1 MVHNKNRKADKMKKL
16 LAIDGNSI
24 INRAYYGIRPLTTKD
39 GLFTNAIYG
48 LVNTVNSNIQ
58 SVKPD
63 FCAAAFDLKAPTFR
77 HLKYDGYKAT
87 RKGMPD
93 ELAMQL
99 PYAKSVL
106 EAMGV
111 HTLECAGYEADD
123 ILGTLARLCE
133 ESDDTE
139 GYILTGDR
147 DALQLIGEHVKIL
160 LVKNSGIELYDK
172 DRFIAEYNAPP
183 DKLVDIKALMGDSSD
198 NIPGVPG
205 IGEKTALKL
214 IADFHSLDEIYASED
229 LPGVT
234 RSVKE
239 KLNSGKESAYMSYE
253 LAKIFKEV
261 PCVESLCPLYFS
273 GYDSASLYD
282 LFTKLEFGVFI
293 KKFNLEAP
301 SSTSEIPE
309 FISIPKEQLE
319 ALSGKKFALLTD
331 DLATVF
337 LYNEESAFISEFDA
351 SSQFYSNNE
360 FICDSSKLLYTVCD
374 KINIR
379 FDTFLAGYVL
389 NSSESNY
396 SVSSLALSHLG
407 LTIGQTAQE
416 HVCTLFKL
424 YGVLDSLLA
433 EQHVSKLY
441 YDVEL
446 PLSRVLAKM
455 ESHGFRVDK
464 DGLEKFGEGLS
475 AELDVLIE
483 RIYSLAGH
491 EFNINSPKQLGTV
504 LFEELMLPTQKKTKT
519 GYSTNVDVLEKL
531 SPYHPI
537 IDAILEYRTV
547 SKLKSTYAD
556 GLLKVMD
563 ENGIIHTSFN
573 QTVTATGRLSSTEPN
588 LQNIPV
594 RTERGRELRR
604 FFVATTSD
612 RVLIDADYSQIE
624 LRILAAIAD
633 DERMINAFA
642 SGEDIHTLTASGVFG
657 VDADMVTSELR
668 RRAKAVNFGIIYGIG
683 DFSLAQDI
691 GVTRA
696 AAKRYIEGYL
706 ANYPGVAAYLN
717 EIKLSAHRLGYVQT
731 LFGRRRYIPE
741 LTSSKKNLI
750 AFGERVAMNSPIQGT
765 AADII
770 KLAMVNTQKALEK
783 SGYDAHLILQVHDEL
798 IIEAHRS
805 CANEVMELLKN
816 EMENVISLPV
826 SLTVDIKSADSWYD
840 CK

>member
-1 MVHNKNRKADKMKKL
+1 MKKL

-24 INRAYYGIRPLTTKD
+24 INRAYYGIRPLTTKS
-39 GLFTNAIYG
+39 GLFTNAVYG

-58 SVKPD
+58 SIRPD

-87 RKGMPD
+87 RKGMPE

-99 PYAKSVL
+99 PYAKNVL
-106 EAMGV
+106 NAMGV

-123 ILGTLARLCE
+123 ILGTLARLCD
-133 ESDDTE
+133 ESEDTE

-147 DALQLIGEHVKIL
+147 DALQLISDRVKVL
-160 LVKNSGIELYDK
+160 LVKNSGIEVYDK
-172 DRFIAEYNAPP
+172 ARFFEEYNASP

-214 IADFHSLDEIYASED
+214 ISDFKSLDGIYSSD
-229 LPGVT
+229 LEGLT
-234 RSVKE
+234 KSVKE
-239 KLNSGKESAYMSYE
+239 KLLNGKDSAYMSYE
-253 LAKIFKEV
+253 LARIFREV
-261 PCVESLCPLYFS
+261 PCIDSLLPLLS
-273 GYDSASLYD
+273 EGCDNDCLYK
-282 LFTKLEFGVFI
+282 LFTELEFGAFI
-293 KKFNLEAP
+293 KKFGLDAP
-301 SSTSEIPE
+301 KVTSDTLSFTRIAKEELDNITGCE
-309 FISIPKEQLE
+309 FAIKLKDGDILLYDGKT
-319 ALSGKKFALLTD
+319 AL
-331 DLATVF
+331 
-337 LYNEESAFISEFDA
+337 ISEFCPV
-351 SSQFYSNNE
+351 SPFYSKNT
-360 FICDSSKLLYTVCD
+360 FICDNSKFFHSVCGN
-374 KINIR
+374 INIK
-379 FDTFLAGYVL
+379 FDTFIAGYVL
-389 NSSESNY
+389 NSSEGNY
-396 SVSSLALSHLG
+396 TVPALALSYLG
-407 LTIGQTAQE
+407 KTTGSTPEENVGI
-416 HVCTLFKL
+416 L
-424 YGVLDSLLA
+424 YELYKVLDSLLE

-441 YDVEL
+441 YEIEL
-446 PLSRVLAKM
+446 PLSYVLAKM
-455 ESHGFRVDK
+455 ENCGFRVDK
-464 DGLEKFGEGLS
+464 EGLEAFGISLS
-475 AELDVLIE
+475 SELDVLIQ
-483 RIYSLAGH
+483 RIYELAGH

-504 LFEELMLPTQKKTKT
+504 LFEELMLPAQKKTKT

-537 IDAILEYRTV
+537 IDEILEYRTV

-604 FFVATTSD
+604 FFIAKESD

-633 DERMINAFA
+633 DERMISAFA
-642 SGEDIHTLTASGVFG
+642 SGNDIHTLTASGVFG
-657 VDADMVTSELR
+657 VDAESVTPELR
-668 RRAKAVNFGIIYGIG
+668 RRAKAVNFGIVYGIG
-683 DFSLAQDI
+683 DFTLSQDI
-691 GVTRA
+691 GVPRA
-696 AAKRYIEGYL
+696 VAKKYIEGYL

-717 EIKLSAHRLGYVQT
+717 EIKRSAHELGYVQT
-731 LFGRRRYIPE
+731 IFGRRRYIPE
-741 LTSSKKNLI
+741 LTSSKKNLVS
-750 AFGERVAMNSPIQGT
+750 FGERVAMNSPIQGS

-783 SGYDAHLILQVHDEL
+783 SGFDAHLILQVHDEL
-798 IIEAHRS
+798 IIESDRA
-805 CANEVMELLKN
+805 CAEEVMKLLKN

-826 SLTVDIKSADSWYD
+826 TLTVDMKSADSWYD

>member
-1 MVHNKNRKADKMKKL
+1 MKKL

-24 INRAYYGIRPLTTKD
+24 INRAYYGIRPLTTKS
-39 GLFTNAIYG
+39 GLFTNAVYG

-58 SVKPD
+58 SIRPD

-87 RKGMPD
+87 RKGMPE

-99 PYAKSVL
+99 PYAKNVL
-106 EAMGV
+106 NAMGV

-123 ILGTLARLCE
+123 ILGTLARLCD
-133 ESDDTE
+133 ESEDTE

-147 DALQLIGEHVKIL
+147 DALQLISDRVKVL
-160 LVKNSGIELYDK
+160 LVKNSGIEVYDK
-172 DRFIAEYNAPP
+172 ARFFEEYNASP

-214 IADFHSLDEIYASED
+214 IADFKSLDGIYSSD
-229 LPGVT
+229 LEGLT
-234 RSVKE
+234 KSVKE
-239 KLNSGKESAYMSYE
+239 KLLNGKDSAYMSYE
-253 LAKIFKEV
+253 LAGIFKEV
-261 PCVESLCPLYFS
+261 PCIDSLLPLLS
-273 GYDSASLYD
+273 EGCDNDCLYK
-282 LFTKLEFGVFI
+282 LFTELEFGAFI
-293 KKFNLEAP
+293 KKFGLDAPKAVTENDLSFTRISKEELDSITGLEFAII
-301 SSTSEIPE
+301 TKSEDI
-309 FISIPKEQLE
+309 L
-319 ALSGKKFALLTD
+319 LYDGKKAL
-331 DLATVF
+331 V
-337 LYNEESAFISEFDA
+337 SEFCPE
-351 SSQFYSNNE
+351 SPFYKNNT
-360 FICDSSKLLYTVCD
+360 FICDNSKFFHSVCG
-374 KINIR
+374 KINIK

-389 NSSESNY
+389 NSGEGNY
-396 SVSSLALSHLG
+396 TVPALALSYLG
-407 LTIGQTAQE
+407 KTTGGTPEENVGILYE
-416 HVCTLFKL
+416 L
-424 YGVLDSLLA
+424 YGVLNSLLE

-441 YDVEL
+441 YEIEL
-446 PLSRVLAKM
+446 PLSYVLAKM
-455 ESHGFRVDK
+455 ENCGFRVDK
-464 DGLEKFGEGLS
+464 EGLEAFGISLS
-475 AELDVLIE
+475 SELDILIQ
-483 RIYSLAGH
+483 RIYELAGH

-504 LFEELMLPTQKKTKT
+504 LFEELMLPAQKKTKT

-537 IDAILEYRTV
+537 IDEILEYRTV

-604 FFVATTSD
+604 FFIAKESN

-624 LRILAAIAD
+624 LRILAAIAE
-633 DERMINAFA
+633 DERMISAFS

-657 VDADMVTSELR
+657 VDIESVTPELR
-668 RRAKAVNFGIIYGIG
+668 RRAKAVNFGIVYGIG
-683 DFSLAQDI
+683 DFTLSQDI
-691 GVTRA
+691 GVPRA
-696 AAKRYIEGYL
+696 VAKKYIEGYL

-717 EIKLSAHRLGYVQT
+717 EIKRSAHELGYVQT
-731 LFGRRRYIPE
+731 IFGRRRYIPE
-741 LTSSKKNLI
+741 LTSSKKNLVS
-750 AFGERVAMNSPIQGT
+750 FGERVAMNSPIQGS

-783 SGYDAHLILQVHDEL
+783 SGFDAHLILQVHDEL
-798 IIEAHRS
+798 IIESDRA
-805 CANEVMELLKN
+805 CAEEVMKLLKN

-826 SLTVDIKSADSWYD
+826 TLTVDMKSADSWYD

>member
-1 MVHNKNRKADKMKKL
+1 MKKL

-24 INRAYYGIRPLTTKD
+24 INRAYYGIRPLTTKS
-39 GLFTNAIYG
+39 GLFTNAVYG
-48 LVNTVNSNIQ
+48 LVNTVNSNMQ
-58 SVKPD
+58 SVNPD

-77 HLKYDGYKAT
+77 HLKYDGYKAN
-87 RKGMPD
+87 RKGMPE

-99 PYAKSVL
+99 PYAKRVL
-106 EAMGV
+106 NAMGV

-133 ESDDTE
+133 ESEDTE

-147 DALQLIGEHVKIL
+147 DALQLIGDRVKVL
-160 LVKNSGIELYDK
+160 LVKNSGIEVYDK
-172 DRFIAEYNAPP
+172 ARFFEEYNTTP

-214 IADFHSLDEIYASED
+214 ISDFHSLDGIYSSEE
-229 LPGVT
+229 LTGVT
-234 RSVKE
+234 KSVKE
-239 KLNSGKESAYMSYE
+239 KLLNGKDSAYMSYE

-261 PCVESLCPLYFS
+261 PCIDSLSPLFS
-273 GYDSASLYD
+273 EGCDNDCLYK
-282 LFTKLEFGVFI
+282 LFTELEFGAFI
-293 KKFNLEAP
+293 KKFGLDAP
-301 SSTSEIPE
+301 KVTSNE
-309 FISIPKEQLE
+309 
-319 ALSGKKFALLTD
+319 LSFTRIA
-331 DLATVF
+331 
-337 LYNEESAFISEFDA
+337 NEELESVTGCEFAITLKDGDILLYDGKNALISEFRPA
-351 SSQFYSNNE
+351 SPFYSNNT
-360 FICDSSKLLYTVCD
+360 FICDNSKFFHSVCD
-374 KINIR
+374 KINIK

-389 NSSESNY
+389 NSSEGNY
-396 SVSSLALSHLG
+396 TAPALALSYLG
-407 LTIGQTAQE
+407 KTIGDTPEE
-416 HVCTLFKL
+416 HV
-424 YGVLDSLLA
+424 GVLYELCGVLNSLLE

-441 YDVEL
+441 YEIEL
-446 PLSRVLAKM
+446 PLSYVLAKM
-455 ESHGFRVDK
+455 ENYGFRVDK
-464 DGLEKFGEGLS
+464 EGLEAFGISLS
-475 AELDVLIE
+475 AELDILIQ
-483 RIYSLAGH
+483 RIYELAGH

-504 LFEELMLPTQKKTKT
+504 LFEELMLPIQKKTKT

-537 IDAILEYRTV
+537 IDEILEYRTV

-604 FFVATTSD
+604 FFVAKEPD

-633 DERMINAFA
+633 DERMISAFS
-642 SGEDIHTLTASGVFG
+642 SGDDIHTLTASGVFG
-657 VDADMVTSELR
+657 VDAESVTPELR
-668 RRAKAVNFGIIYGIG
+668 RRAKAVNFGIVYGIG

-691 GVTRA
+691 GVTRVI
-696 AAKRYIEGYL
+696 AKKYIEGYL

-717 EIKLSAHRLGYVQT
+717 EIKRSAHELGYVQT
-731 LFGRRRYIPE
+731 IFGRRRYIPE
-741 LTSSKKNLI
+741 LSSSKKNLVS
-750 AFGERVAMNSPIQGT
+750 FGERVAMNSPIQGT

-783 SGYDAHLILQVHDEL
+783 SGFDAHLILQVHDEL
-798 IIEAHRS
+798 IIESDRT
-805 CANEVMELLKN
+805 CADEVMKLLKN

-826 SLTVDIKSADSWYD
+826 NLTVDIKNADSWYD